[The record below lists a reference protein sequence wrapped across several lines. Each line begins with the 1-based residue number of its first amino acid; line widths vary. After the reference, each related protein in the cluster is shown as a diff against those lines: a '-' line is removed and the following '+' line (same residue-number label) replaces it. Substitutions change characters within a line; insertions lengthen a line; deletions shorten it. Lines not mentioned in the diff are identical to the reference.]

1 MENLLNSDLVHCR
14 LDMAEKIV
22 KEYEDII
29 WKYLDENKAVYEDF
43 LEAENES
50 GYELYEYL
58 WYRHWEEVTNY
69 LRGI

>member
-1 MENLLNSDLVHCR
+1 MENLLNNDLLHCS

-22 KEYEDII
+22 KEYENII

-43 LEAENES
+43 LEAKNES

-58 WYRHWEEVTNY
+58 WYGYWEEVTNY